1 MGRLLTNRSDDERR
15 LHPRYAVT
23 SMRVDYSD
31 GENFLFAP
39 IANISEMGIFIRS
52 PEPMPVG
59 TRLALAFALEGGVE
73 RLSLEGEVTWVNPSR
88 PADPQS
94 VSGMGVRFVSLSPEQ
109 REAIV
114 DLVRAVAY
122 LH

>member
-1 MGRLLTNRSDDERR
+1 MGRLLTNRDDDERR
-15 LHPRYAVT
+15 IHPRYAVT

-31 GENFLFAP
+31 GEIFLFAP
-39 IANISEMGIFIRS
+39 IENISEMGIFIRS
-52 PEPMPVG
+52 PDPMPIG
-59 TRLALAFALEGGVE
+59 THLALAFALEGGVE
-73 RLSLEGEVTWVNPSR
+73 RLSLEGEVVWINPR
-88 PADPQS
+88 EPADPRN
-94 VSGMGVRFVSLSPEQ
+94 VSGMGVRFVALSAEQ